1 MSDEVAAPVRKKK
14 LPFKPTA
21 LRNVAPPSQPTVS
34 VEESRR
40 SNGNGDGD
48 DGDDLDLFR
57 QSREMAPIVAADRER
72 KLNKWKQKQ
81 AEEERRLSD
90 IADKQL
96 LDSDKEEA
104 SHAPDELSGAI
115 EDVQATPVDEPLPL
129 DGDGF
134 R

>member
-1 MSDEVAAPVRKKK
+1 MGDETPVRKKK

-21 LRNVAPPSQPTVS
+21 LRNVAPISKPTVS
-34 VEESRR
+34 VEES
-40 SNGNGDGD
+40 
-48 DGDDLDLFR
+48 DLDLFR
-57 QSREMAPIVAADRER
+57 QSKEMAPVVAADRER

-81 AEEERRLSD
+81 EEERRLSD
-90 IADKQL
+90 TADKPV

-104 SHAPDELSGAI
+104 SHAPDEHSGAI
-115 EDVQATPVDEPLPL
+115 EEVQATPVDESLPL

>member
-1 MSDEVAAPVRKKK
+1 MSDEVAAAPVRKKK

-21 LRNVAPPSQPTVS
+21 LRNVAPVSQPTVS
-34 VEESRR
+34 VEESKR
-40 SNGNGDGD
+40 SDGNGD
-48 DGDDLDLFR
+48 DDLDLFR

-104 SHAPDELSGAI
+104 SHAPDEHSGAI
-115 EDVQATPVDEPLPL
+115 EEVQATPVDESLPL
-129 DGDGF
+129 DGGGF

>member
-1 MSDEVAAPVRKKK
+1 MSDEVAAALVRKKK

-21 LRNVAPPSQPTVS
+21 LRNVAPLSQPTVS
-34 VEESRR
+34 VEESKR
-40 SNGNGDGD
+40 SDGNG
-48 DGDDLDLFR
+48 GDDLDLFR

-96 LDSDKEEA
+96 LDSDKEDA
-104 SHAPDELSGAI
+104 SQAPDEQSGAI
-115 EDVQATPVDEPLPL
+115 EDVQATPVDESLPL